1 MITEEYTWWW
11 CSCLV
16 EECRNSPMVVQLRF
30 VAEEAESCGEEGL
43 QIGTAEDVQQRQPV
57 LVGPVGAI
65 HHQNIGIGALQL
77 DLLLV
82 GEEQVL
88 DAVVGVSLDI
98 KDPLRRGQ
106 II

>member
-1 MITEEYTWWW
+1 MITEEYTWLW

-16 EECRNSPMVVQLRF
+16 EECRNSPMAVQLRF
-30 VAEEAESCGEEGL
+30 VAEETEACGEEGL

-57 LVGPVGAI
+57 LVGSVGAI
-65 HHQNIGIGALQL
+65 HHQNVGIGALHL

-82 GEEQVL
+82 GKEQVL
-88 DAVVGVSLDI
+88 DTVVGVSLDI
-98 KDPLRRGQ
+98 EDPLRGGQ